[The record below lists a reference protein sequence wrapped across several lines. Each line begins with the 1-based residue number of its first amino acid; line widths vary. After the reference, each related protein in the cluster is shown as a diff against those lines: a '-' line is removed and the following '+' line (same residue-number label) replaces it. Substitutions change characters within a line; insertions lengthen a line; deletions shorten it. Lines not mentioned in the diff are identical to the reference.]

1 VRRLVGSR
9 ISTCFAMSLLP
20 SLAVLG
26 CASSEP
32 PGSPQIDAPIESST
46 APHEPERRD
55 PEPQFQWQRHYQSD
69 ESAGV
74 FAVVPPGAT
83 LHRTSRLDKDGWTYD
98 GVHDGVVRVLGIEGE
113 TVEIELD
120 WELSDRVLHCVHG
133 SLADLGLRV
142 FIHRDQLEDVTSEG
156 QSVSLGVDEGINVA
170 PGVLVSHVLD
180 MVEPE
185 LLTIGKFYTPA
196 SRDSL
201 PVPLAEQAAGSL
213 SYGSGAGTPSGKHDL
228 CFTSW
233 SNHLYERSASD
244 PPRALVGGPCLQIAG
259 SVRFNPP
266 GTACAGGKGGF
277 GMTCQ
282 YGTRDAWTV
291 AAGTELTWPKGGP
304 AGRTYQDVLV
314 NERPQVRGDVTC
326 FNPTLTCGALELFRV
341 CVPSSS
347 VAYTPV
353 ESLDPGGLLHTLPV
367 IE

>member
-1 VRRLVGSR
+1 VRLV
-9 ISTCFAMSLLP
+9 IALLLLP
-20 SLAVLG
+20 GVALG
-26 CASSEP
+26 CRSSEP
-32 PGSPQIDAPIESST
+32 PGTPQVDEQIEVS
-46 APHEPERRD
+46 AKPED
-55 PEPQFQWQRHYQSD
+55 PVPPAPEPLFHWQRQYRSD

-83 LHRTSRLDKDGWTYD
+83 LHRTPRLDRVGWTYD
-98 GVHDGVVRVLGIEGE
+98 GWDNRVVRVLGVEGE

-120 WELSDRVLHCVHG
+120 WELSDRVLHCVYG

-170 PGVLVSHVLD
+170 PGVLVSHLLD

-196 SRDSL
+196 SRDSV

-213 SYGSGAGTPSGKHDL
+213 SYGSGADTPSGKHDM
-228 CFTSW
+228 CFTDW
-233 SNHLYERSASD
+233 DGLYERSASD
-244 PPRALVGGPCLQIAG
+244 PPRALIGWECLQIAG

-266 GTACAGGKGGF
+266 GTTCGGSKGG
-277 GMTCQ
+277 GGRTCH

-291 AAGTELTWPKGGP
+291 AAGTELTWPKGGS

-314 NERPQVRGDVTC
+314 KERPHVRGNVAC
-326 FNPTLTCGALELFRV
+326 FNPTLTCGPLELFRV

-347 VAYTPV
+347 VSYTPV